1 VEGWSHRIE
10 VESGLIAARIGAVVR
25 FYDASD
31 LNNMQQLGDS
41 VRTPGIGLGVA
52 IEGDLVLVGDS
63 MHTLVVIQ
71 APSVGEAQ

>member
-1 VEGWSHRIE
+1 
-10 VESGLIAARIGAVVR
+10 
-25 FYDASD
+25 
-31 LNNMQQLGDS
+31 